1 MVEFQT
7 AQNFSTNNFIYG
19 RGNFVILDDV
29 FNIVHCKSYLREVI
43 AIYII
48 RLSCFIT
55 LMYMYTTVSM
65 LLLRYL
71 LR

>member
-19 RGNFVILDDV
+19 IGNFVILDDV

-43 AIYII
+43 AILYYKISKI
-48 RLSCFIT
+48 KLF
-55 LMYMYTTVSM
+55 Y
-65 LLLRYL
+65 YL
-71 LR
+71 NVHVHCC